1 MNEETKRKLDSFEK
15 RTCEL
20 LYENLSKV
28 NNVDI
33 KKVSYEC
40 CGNSET
46 ILLNTSSTVVG
57 SLTSDKLR
65 MVYNKEEK
73 VIILKLVNANYKKI
87 IYVYNEFEHEIY
99 EDMLEVFKHL
109 KVVRKESEFDII
121 KNITN
126 NIIESFSGSEK

>member
-33 KKVSYEC
+33 KKVSYEYYE
-40 CGNSET
+40 NSET

-73 VIILKLVNANYKKI
+73 VFILKLVNANYKKI

>member
-33 KKVSYEC
+33 KKVSYEYYE
-40 CGNSET
+40 NSET
-46 ILLNTSSTVVG
+46 ILLNTSSTVLG

-73 VIILKLVNANYKKI
+73 VFILKLVNANYKKI